1 MPTPSKKGFAQVFDQ
16 SALIQQHREQ
26 QQQIAGQEI
35 KYTEEFVDTQ
45 QKLRGMIQQAYAE
58 SPDGVNELALGAFTG
73 YADKWFQGAVE
84 EAMAGPITQ
93 AVPAQLAANLAK
105 AKQAGNGAVK
115 QGMEIIKAAGDEF
128 QTDKLTQFIIGRLNE
143 NFERGDIYGALDEMS
158 SMKVMD
164 RTGSS
169 VVLDELQIGKN
180 FVEKM
185 GDFQHG
191 TYSSAAVSSTT
202 ASNIYNFQAGIPT
215 DIKRDVATGMVADE
229 LMAAAA
235 NDAQMSRVMEDEVY
249 HQAFLRVHGAHRTQK
264 EWEDYR
270 EMMLEGTRDEKV
282 DAEVARMN
290 ESGEAQWYRS
300 EALAQTAMLAADRK
314 YSIRPRESFGGGGVT
329 PPAQQTA
336 PVRPQTFNASLGA
349 GDKMVYDKF
358 IKDRGIDPEGFEAT
372 SMSVPGGRKTNLL
385 SSKDGKGGF
394 QNLNTKEVFVDIT
407 VYGKPVVKVRG
418 AVLAGL
424 TNQEFSKLE
433 QLKRLIDGGTATPA
447 QVQEA
452 QSLDLKIK
460 EVDSDQFFVAAD
472 SEIAAQ
478 RILELSPEYDE
489 ANIPKDFTVQ
499 QFDANGNLIQR
510 KGDKRSAVDRLLW
523 FQESQNAGVRQLQN
537 LQAPTQSPGRTGN

>member
-35 KYTEEFVDTQ
+35 KYTEQFVDTQ
-45 QKLRGMIQQAYAE
+45 QQLRSMIQKAYSE
-58 SPDGVNELALGAFTG
+58 SPDGVSELGLGAFSHHVG
-73 YADKWFQGAVE
+73 VDYEKVINK
-84 EAMAGPITQ
+84 AMSGPISQ
-93 AVPAQLAANLAK
+93 AEVAGFAQNISKLKVAT
-105 AKQAGNGAVK
+105 NGAVK

-128 QTDKLTQFIIGRLNE
+128 QKDKLTNFIIGTLNK
-143 NFERGDIYGALDEMS
+143 NFDKGDVYGALDEMS
-158 SMKVMD
+158 GMKVMD

-169 VVLDELQIGKN
+169 VVLDELQVGKN
-180 FVEKM
+180 FVEKI

-191 TYSSAAVSSTT
+191 TYSAAAVSSTT
-202 ASNIYNFQAGIPT
+202 ASNIYTFKAGIPG
-215 DIKRDVATGMVADE
+215 DIKRDPKTNMVDDS

-235 NDAQMSRVMEDEVY
+235 NDAQMSRIMEDEVY
-249 HQAFLRVHGAHRTQK
+249 HQAFLNVYGKTRTQQ

-270 EMMLEGTRDEKV
+270 EMILEGTRDEKL

-290 ESGEAQWYRS
+290 ETGEAQWWRS
-300 EALAQTAMLAADRK
+300 EALAKTAMLAADRK
-314 YSIRPRESFGGGGVT
+314 YSIRPRESFNGGGVT